1 MEPPALRKAGSKQ
14 EEGFGVPPRRVAD
27 PGVVPN
33 LRRSNSSLCKVR
45 RSQNLFGNS
54 EKQENLSSWIPENI
68 KKKECVY
75 FVESAKLS
83 DAGRVVCECGYMR
96 QQHLEEAT
104 RPHASQGKDWDPKKH
119 VQEMPTDAFGDIVFT
134 GLGQR
139 VGKYVRLSQ
148 DTPPGVIY
156 HLMTRYWGL
165 DVPSLLIS
173 VTGGAKDFNM
183 KPRLKSVFRRG
194 LVKVAQ
200 TTGAWIITGGSHTGV
215 MKQVG
220 EAVRDFTLSSSHHE
234 GEVVTIGVATW
245 GTVHNR
251 EDLIHPSG
259 GFPAE
264 YVVDEEGQGHLT
276 CLDSN
281 HSHFILVDDGTHG
294 RYGVEIPLRTR
305 LERFIS
311 EQTTERG
318 GVAIKIP
325 IVCVVLEGGPGTL
338 HTIYNAITNGTPCVV
353 VAGSGRVADVLAQAA
368 GLPMSE
374 VTISRTQRSLSVFC
388 QEMFETLP
396 ESRVVE
402 WTKKIQDIVRRRQ
415 LLTIFR
421 EGKDGQQDV
430 DVAILQALL
439 KASRSHDH
447 VGHENWDHQLKLAV
461 AWDRVDIARSEI
473 FTDERQRKASELHPV
488 MVAALIS
495 NKPEFVK
502 LFLENGVRLQEFVTW
517 DTLLHLYRN
526 LDPCCLF
533 HSKLQQVLAE
543 EPGRPAPTPPTPPAP
558 CLQMHH
564 VAQVLRELLG
574 DFTQPLY
581 PRPRTGDRP
590 RLLLPVPNV
599 KLHQV
604 QGVRLRSL
612 YKRSPG
618 HVAFTMDPVRDLL
631 IWAVV
636 QNRRELAEIIWA
648 QSQDCIA
655 AALACSKILKELSKE
670 EEDTDSSEEMLA
682 LADEYEHRAIGVFT
696 ECYRKDEDRAQK
708 LLTRV
713 SEAWGKTTCL
723 QLALEAKDMKFVSHG
738 GVQAFL
744 TKVWWGQLCVD
755 NRLWR
760 VILCMLAFP
769 LLYTGLI
776 SFRERRLRAGR
787 GLLRVRAFFNAPV
800 VIFHLNILSYFAF
813 LCVFAYVLMVDFQPT
828 PSWCECLIYLWL
840 FSLVCEELRQL
851 FSDPDEFGLM
861 KMALLYFSDFWNKLD
876 VGAILLFIAGL
887 TCRLI
892 PGLLYPGRIILSLDF
907 IMFCL
912 RLMHIFTISKTLGP
926 KIIIVKRMM
935 KDVFFFLFLL
945 AVWVVSFGVAKQ
957 AILIHNERRVD
968 WIFRGVVYQSYL
980 TIFGQM
986 PAFIDDVQ
994 PGLYALDGPRSVT
1007 ECDALDVMPDSV
1019 CPCAVGGC
1027 APVFMQGIGVNF
1039 SLDQC
1044 SPNGTDPY
1052 KPKCPESDA
1061 VRQEPAFPEW
1071 LTVILLCLYLL
1082 FTNIL
1087 LLNLLIAMFNY
1098 TFQQVQEHTDQI
1110 WKFQRH
1116 DLIEEYQ
1123 GRPPAPPPFIV
1134 LSHLHLFIKR
1144 VVLKIPAR
1152 RRKQLKN
1159 KLEKNEEAALLSW
1172 EIYLKESYLQNQ
1184 QYQQKQRPE
1193 QKIQDIGNK
1202 ISTVVDLLEMESLK
1216 RSGSTGQRL
1225 ASLEEQVAQM
1235 SRALHWVIKALRDGG
1250 FGSEEGIPAPA
1261 PQKASEGQ
1269 DLELDGRQEEE
1280 DVGDSHHVNARHLLY
1295 PDSHVTRFPVPNE
1308 KVPWETEFPIYQPP
1322 FYTDDR
1328 KDKGFVDPAG
1338 SAREPPSGISYNA
1351 VDGPTDR
1358 RSFHGVYAV
1367 QDGLPLNPMG
1377 RTGLRGRG
1385 ALGCFGPNHTLQPVI
1400 TRWRRNQDGA
1410 ICRKSIKKMLE
1421 VLVVKHPLSEHWA
1434 LPGGSRDPGEMLPRK
1449 LKQVLRREFWSSFQN
1464 LLTQGTE
1471 VYKGYVDDPRNT
1483 DNAWIETVAIS
1494 IHFPDQSDMDLKR
1507 LNSHLHA
1514 CDPGMSV
1521 RWQVVDKRIPL
1532 YANHKTILR
1541 KVAALYGAF
1550 Y

>member
-1 MEPPALRKAGSKQ
+1 MEPPTLRKAGSKQ
-14 EEGFGVPPRRVAD
+14 EEAFGVQPRRVAD
-27 PGVVPN
+27 LGTVPS
-33 LRRSNSSLCKVR
+33 LWRSNSSLRKVR

-54 EKQENLSSWIPENI
+54 EKQESLSSWIPENI
-68 KKKECVY
+68 KKKECMY
-75 FVESAKLS
+75 FVESSKLS
-83 DAGRVVCECGYMR
+83 DAGKVVCECGYTR

-104 RPHASQGKDWDPKKH
+104 RPHTWQGKDWDPKKH

-134 GLGQR
+134 GLGQK

-148 DTPPGVIY
+148 DTPPSVIY
-156 HLMTRYWGL
+156 HLMTQYWGL
-165 DVPSLLIS
+165 DVPNLLIS

-220 EAVRDFTLSSSHHE
+220 EAVRDFTLSSSHNE
-234 GEVVTIGVATW
+234 GEVVTVGVATW

-264 YVVDEEGQGHLT
+264 YVMDEEGQGHLT

-305 LERFIS
+305 LEKFIS
-311 EQTTERG
+311 EQTKERG

-353 VAGSGRVADVLAQAA
+353 VEGSGRVADVIAQVA
-368 GLPMSE
+368 GLPISE
-374 VTISRTQRSLSVFC
+374 VTISRIQQKLSVFF
-388 QEMFETLP
+388 QEVFETLT
-396 ESRVVE
+396 ESRIAE

-447 VGHENWDHQLKLAV
+447 FGHENWDHQLKLAV
-461 AWDRVDIARSEI
+461 AWNRVDIARSEI
-473 FTDERQRKASELHPV
+473 FTDERQWKPSELHPV
-488 MVAALIS
+488 MTAALIS

-502 LFLENGVRLQEFVTW
+502 LFLENGVRLKELVTW
-517 DTLLHLYRN
+517 DTLLYLYQN
-526 LDPCCLF
+526 LDPSCLF
-533 HSKLQQVLAE
+533 HSKLQKVLAD
-543 EPGRPAPTPPTPPAP
+543 EPERPVCVPPAP
-558 CLQMHH
+558 RVQMHH

-590 RLLLPVPNV
+590 RLLLPVPNI
-599 KLHQV
+599 KLNV
-604 QGVRLRSL
+604 QGVSLRSL

-631 IWAVV
+631 IWAII

-670 EEDTDSSEEMLA
+670 EEDTDSLEEMLA

-696 ECYRKDEDRAQK
+696 ECHRKDEDRAQK

-755 NRLWR
+755 NGLWR
-760 VILCMLAFP
+760 VIVCMLAFP

-776 SFRERRLRAGR
+776 SFRERRLQAGP
-787 GLLRVRAFFNAPV
+787 GLPRVRAFFNAPV

-813 LCVFAYVLMVDFQPT
+813 LCLFAYVLMVDFQPT
-828 PSWCECLIYLWL
+828 PSCCEYLIYFWL

-851 FSDPDEFGLM
+851 FYDPDEFGLM

-876 VGAILLFIAGL
+876 IGAILLFIAGL

-892 PGLLYPGRIILSLDF
+892 PALLYPGRIILSLDF

-957 AILIHNERRVD
+957 AILIHNESRVD

-986 PAFIDDVQ
+986 PAYID
-994 PGLYALDGPRSVT
+994 
-1007 ECDALDVMPDSV
+1007 
-1019 CPCAVGGC
+1019 
-1027 APVFMQGIGVNF
+1027 GVNF

-1061 VRQEPAFPEW
+1061 VRHEPAFPEW

-1123 GRPPAPPPFIV
+1123 GRPPAPPPFIL

-1152 RRKQLKN
+1152 RRKQLKS

-1202 ISTVVDLLEMESLK
+1202 VSTMVDLLEMESLK
-1216 RSGSTGQRL
+1216 QRL
-1225 ASLEEQVAQM
+1225 ASLEEQVAQT
-1235 SRALHWVIKALRDGG
+1235 SRALHWVMKALRDGG

-1269 DLELDGRQEEE
+1269 DLEPDGRQEEE
-1280 DVGDSHHVNARHLLY
+1280 DVGDTHHVNARHLLY
-1295 PDSHVTRFPVPNE
+1295 PNSHVTRFPVPNE
-1308 KVPWETEFPIYQPP
+1308 KVPWETAFLVYDPP

-1328 KDKGFVDPAG
+1328 KDRGLVDPVGNAL
-1338 SAREPPSGISYNA
+1338 EPLSGISYNA
-1351 VDGPTDR
+1351 VDGPIDR
-1358 RSFHGVYAV
+1358 RSFHGVYVV

-1385 ALGCFGPNHTLQPVI
+1385 SLGCFGPNHTLQPVI

-1421 VLVVKHPLSEHWA
+1421 VLVVKHSLSEHWA
-1434 LPGGSRDPGEMLPRK
+1434 LPGVSRASCLSRASVPPSIPPNDGTPAPTVPALGSSGLCP
-1449 LKQVLRREFWSSFQN
+1449 W
-1464 LLTQGTE
+1464 
-1471 VYKGYVDDPRNT
+1471 
-1483 DNAWIETVAIS
+1483 
-1494 IHFPDQSDMDLKR
+1494 
-1507 LNSHLHA
+1507 
-1514 CDPGMSV
+1514 C
-1521 RWQVVDKRIPL
+1521 
-1532 YANHKTILR
+1532 
-1541 KVAALYGAF
+1541 
-1550 Y
+1550 

>member
-1 MEPPALRKAGSKQ
+1 MADLGMVPSLRC
-14 EEGFGVPPRRVAD
+14 
-27 PGVVPN
+27 
-33 LRRSNSSLCKVR
+33 SNSSLCKTR
-45 RSQNLFGNS
+45 RLQYLFGNS
-54 EKQENLSSWIPENI
+54 TKQENLSSWVPQNI
-68 KKKECVY
+68 KKKECMY
-75 FVESAKLS
+75 FVESSKLS
-83 DAGRVVCECGYMR
+83 DAGKVVCECGYTR

-104 RPHASQGKDWDPKKH
+104 RPHTLQGKDWDPKKH

-134 GLGQR
+134 GLGQK

-148 DTPPGVIY
+148 DTPPSVIY
-156 HLMTRYWGL
+156 HLMTQYWGL
-165 DVPSLLIS
+165 DIPNLLIS

-220 EAVRDFTLSSSHHE
+220 EAVRDFTLSSSYNE
-234 GEVVTIGVATW
+234 GEVVTVGIATW

-251 EDLIHPSG
+251 EGLIHPSG
-259 GFPAE
+259 SFPAE
-264 YVVDEEGQGHLT
+264 YIMDEEGQGHLT

-294 RYGVEIPLRTR
+294 RYGVEIPLRTK
-305 LERFIS
+305 LEKFIS
-311 EQTTERG
+311 EQTKERG

-338 HTIYNAITNGTPCVV
+338 HTIYNAIANGTPCVV
-353 VAGSGRVADVLAQAA
+353 VEGSGRMADVIAQVA
-368 GLPMSE
+368 GLPISE
-374 VTISRTQRSLSVFC
+374 ITISRIQQKLSLFF
-388 QEMFETLP
+388 QEMFETLS
-396 ESRVVE
+396 ESRIVE

-415 LLTIFR
+415 LLTVFR
-421 EGKDGQQDV
+421 EGRGGQQDV

-439 KASRSHDH
+439 KASRSHDYF
-447 VGHENWDHQLKLAV
+447 GHENWGHQLKLAV
-461 AWDRVDIARSEI
+461 AWNRVDIARSEI
-473 FTDERQRKASELHPV
+473 FSDERQWKPSELHPV
-488 MVAALIS
+488 MMAALIS

-502 LFLENGVRLQEFVTW
+502 LFLENGVRLKEFVTW
-517 DTLLHLYRN
+517 DTLLYLYQH
-526 LDPCCLF
+526 LDPSCLF
-533 HSKLQQVLAE
+533 HSKLQKVLAE
-543 EPGRPAPTPPTPPAP
+543 EPEQPVSGPTAPRV
-558 CLQMHH
+558 QMHH

-590 RLLLPVPNV
+590 RLLLPMPNI
-599 KLHQV
+599 KLN
-604 QGVRLRSL
+604 GVSLRSL
-612 YKRSPG
+612 NKRSPG
-618 HVAFTMDPVRDLL
+618 HVAFTIDPIRDLL
-631 IWAVV
+631 IWAII

-648 QSQDCIA
+648 QSQDCIV

-670 EEDTDSSEEMLA
+670 EEDMDSLEGMLV

-696 ECYRKDEDRAQK
+696 ECHRKDEERAQK

-723 QLALEAKDMKFVSHG
+723 QLALQAKDMKFVSHG
-738 GVQAFL
+738 GIQAFL

-755 NRLWR
+755 NGLWR

-769 LLYTGLI
+769 LLYTSLI
-776 SFRERRLRAGR
+776 SFRERKLQARR
-787 GLLRVRAFFNAPV
+787 GLPRVRAFFSAPV
-800 VIFHLNILSYFAF
+800 VVFHLNTLSYCAF
-813 LCVFAYVLMVDFQPT
+813 LCLFAYVLMADFQPS
-828 PSWCECLIYLWL
+828 PSWCEYLIYFWL

-851 FSDPDEFGLM
+851 LYDPDGFGLM

-876 VGAILLFIAGL
+876 IGAILLFVAGL

-892 PGLLYPGRIILSLDF
+892 PGLLYSGRIILSLDF

-957 AILIHNERRVD
+957 AILIHNESRVD

-986 PAFIDDVQ
+986 PAYID
-994 PGLYALDGPRSVT
+994 
-1007 ECDALDVMPDSV
+1007 
-1019 CPCAVGGC
+1019 
-1027 APVFMQGIGVNF
+1027 GVNF

-1061 VRQEPAFPEW
+1061 IRHEPAFPEW

-1116 DLIEEYQ
+1116 DLIEEYH
-1123 GRPPAPPPFIV
+1123 GRPPAPPPFI
-1134 LSHLHLFIKR
+1134 LFSHLHLFIKR
-1144 VVLKIPAR
+1144 VVLKIPAKR
-1152 RRKQLKN
+1152 HKQLKS

-1172 EIYLKESYLQNQ
+1172 EIYLKENYLQNQ

-1193 QKIQDIGNK
+1193 QRIQDISDKVN
-1202 ISTVVDLLEMESLK
+1202 TVVDLLEMESLK
-1216 RSGSTGQRL
+1216 RSGSMEQRL
-1225 ASLEEQVAQM
+1225 SSLEEQVAQT
-1235 SRALHWVIKALRDGG
+1235 SRALHWIMKALRDGG
-1250 FGSEEGIPAPA
+1250 FGSEEGLPTLAP
-1261 PQKASEGQ
+1261 KTTSEGQ
-1269 DLELDGRQEEE
+1269 DHELDGRQKAE
-1280 DVGDSHHVNARHLLY
+1280 DVGDTHHVNARHLLY
-1295 PDSHVTRFPVPNE
+1295 PNSHVTRFPVPNE
-1308 KVPWETEFPIYQPP
+1308 KVPWETEFLIYDPP

-1328 KDKGFVDPAG
+1328 KDKASVDPMGNALE
-1338 SAREPPSGISYNA
+1338 ALAGISYNA
-1351 VDGPTDR
+1351 VDGPIDR
-1358 RSFHGVYAV
+1358 RSFHGLYAV

-1385 ALGCFGPNHTLQPVI
+1385 SLGCLGPNHTLQPVI

-1421 VLVVKHPLSEHWA
+1421 VLVVKHLLSEFWA
-1434 LPGGSRDPGEMLPRK
+1434 LPGGSREPGEILPRK

-1464 LLTQGTE
+1464 LLIQGTE

-1507 LNSHLHA
+1507 LNSHLHT
-1514 CDPGMSV
+1514 CDPRMSV
-1521 RWQVVDKRIPL
+1521 QWQVVDKRIPL
-1532 YANHKTILR
+1532 YANHKTILQ
-1541 KVAALYGAF
+1541 KVATLFGAF

>member
-1 MEPPALRKAGSKQ
+1 MEPPTLRKAGSKQ
-14 EEGFGVPPRRVAD
+14 EEAFGVQPRRVAD
-27 PGVVPN
+27 LGTVPS
-33 LRRSNSSLCKVR
+33 LWRSNSSLRKVR

-54 EKQENLSSWIPENI
+54 EKQESLSSWIPENI
-68 KKKECVY
+68 KKKECMY
-75 FVESAKLS
+75 FVESSKLS
-83 DAGRVVCECGYMR
+83 DAGKVVCECGYTR

-104 RPHASQGKDWDPKKH
+104 RPHTWQGKDWDPKKH

-134 GLGQR
+134 GLGQK

-148 DTPPGVIY
+148 DTPPSVIY
-156 HLMTRYWGL
+156 HLMTQYWGL
-165 DVPSLLIS
+165 DVPNLLIS

-220 EAVRDFTLSSSHHE
+220 EAVRDFTLSSSHNE
-234 GEVVTIGVATW
+234 GEVVTVGVATW

-264 YVVDEEGQGHLT
+264 YVMDEEGQGHLT

-305 LERFIS
+305 LEKFIS
-311 EQTTERG
+311 EQTKERG

-353 VAGSGRVADVLAQAA
+353 VEGSGRVADVIAQVA
-368 GLPMSE
+368 GLPISE
-374 VTISRTQRSLSVFC
+374 VTISRIQQKLSVFF
-388 QEMFETLP
+388 QEVFETLT
-396 ESRVVE
+396 ESRIAE

-447 VGHENWDHQLKLAV
+447 FGHENWDHQLKLAV
-461 AWDRVDIARSEI
+461 AWNRVDIARSEI
-473 FTDERQRKASELHPV
+473 FTDERQWKPSELHPV
-488 MVAALIS
+488 MTAALIS

-502 LFLENGVRLQEFVTW
+502 LFLENGVRLKELVTW
-517 DTLLHLYRN
+517 DTLLYLYQN
-526 LDPCCLF
+526 LDPSCLF
-533 HSKLQQVLAE
+533 HSKLQKVLAD
-543 EPGRPAPTPPTPPAP
+543 EPERPVCVPPAP
-558 CLQMHH
+558 RVQMHH

-590 RLLLPVPNV
+590 RLLLPVPNI
-599 KLHQV
+599 KLNV
-604 QGVRLRSL
+604 QGVSLRSL

-631 IWAVV
+631 IWAII

-670 EEDTDSSEEMLA
+670 EEDTDSLEEMLA

-696 ECYRKDEDRAQK
+696 ECHRKDEDRAQK

-755 NRLWR
+755 NGLWR
-760 VILCMLAFP
+760 VIVCMLAFP

-776 SFRERRLRAGR
+776 SFRERRLQAGP
-787 GLLRVRAFFNAPV
+787 GLPRVRAFFNAPV

-813 LCVFAYVLMVDFQPT
+813 LCLFAYVLMVDFQPT
-828 PSWCECLIYLWL
+828 PSCCEYLIYFWL

-851 FSDPDEFGLM
+851 FYDPDEFGLM

-876 VGAILLFIAGL
+876 IGAILLFIAGL

-892 PGLLYPGRIILSLDF
+892 PALLYPGRIILSLDF

-957 AILIHNERRVD
+957 AILIHNESRVD

-986 PAFIDDVQ
+986 PAYID
-994 PGLYALDGPRSVT
+994 
-1007 ECDALDVMPDSV
+1007 
-1019 CPCAVGGC
+1019 
-1027 APVFMQGIGVNF
+1027 GVNF

-1061 VRQEPAFPEW
+1061 VRHEPAFPEW

-1123 GRPPAPPPFIV
+1123 GRPPAPPPFIL

-1152 RRKQLKN
+1152 RRKQLKS

-1202 ISTVVDLLEMESLK
+1202 VSTMVDLLEMESLK
-1216 RSGSTGQRL
+1216 QRL
-1225 ASLEEQVAQM
+1225 ASLEEQVAQT
-1235 SRALHWVIKALRDGG
+1235 SRALHWVMKALRDGG

-1269 DLELDGRQEEE
+1269 DLEPDGRQEEE
-1280 DVGDSHHVNARHLLY
+1280 DVGDTHHVNARHLLY
-1295 PDSHVTRFPVPNE
+1295 PNSHVTRFPVPNE
-1308 KVPWETEFPIYQPP
+1308 KVPWE
-1322 FYTDDR
+1322 R
-1328 KDKGFVDPAG
+1328 
-1338 SAREPPSGISYNA
+1338 SGASVRNQLQ
-1351 VDGPTDR
+1351 R
-1358 RSFHGVYAV
+1358 R
-1367 QDGLPLNPMG
+1367 G
-1377 RTGLRGRG
+1377 RTHRPAELPRGLRGSGRAPSEPHGPHRTAWTWKPRLLWTQPHAAACDHPVEAQPGWSHLQEKHKENARSAGRKALPLGTLGLARG
-1385 ALGCFGPNHTLQPVI
+1385 KPCKLSVQSVCPSIHPTQ
-1400 TRWRRNQDGA
+1400 RRNTCSYSPCPGQFWTL
-1410 ICRKSIKKMLE
+1410 SL
-1421 VLVVKHPLSEHWA
+1421 VLKDKP
-1434 LPGGSRDPGEMLPRK
+1434 GSREPGEILPRK

-1471 VYKGYVDDPRNT
+1471 DTGCERNHTGRTRAFASGFFHLVQRLWRPPSLFILPRTVEAGVDAKPETRRALREARTPRYT
-1483 DNAWIETVAIS
+1483 EGTWTT
-1494 IHFPDQSDMDLKR
+1494 QGTR
-1507 LNSHLHA
+1507 TT
-1514 CDPGMSV
+1514 PG
-1521 RWQVVDKRIPL
+1521 
-1532 YANHKTILR
+1532 LR
-1541 KVAALYGAF
+1541 PWPSASTSQTRATWT
-1550 Y
+1550 